1 MTAIGRGPLL
11 PFALAIGLLAAS
23 FTTATVP
30 TPAAA
35 QVSPAD
41 SAAVLLATATRFER
55 DGRWE
60 IAEAIYVL
68 ITERYGAT
76 PAAAEARARLS
87 APESE
92 RIERVS
98 RVELQVF
105 GAAYGLWLGVAVPVA
120 FGADDPEVFGA
131 GLLIGGPLGLF
142 GSRAALRA
150 RPLSEGQ
157 ARAVSWGGIW
167 GTWQGLGWAE
177 VLDIGEGEVC
187 NEFGCFPAEDDT
199 EEIFASMI
207 VGGLAGIG
215 AGAIIARNP
224 VRSGVSSGAQ
234 GGSMWGSVYG
244 AMIAGMFEPDGDD
257 VLVTSLIT
265 GNVGLLAGAALSARY
280 DLSRS
285 RVRLISVGA
294 LVGGVAGLGIDL
306 LLQPDEETTALAI
319 PLVTSLAG
327 LGIAAHA
334 TRDRNGGGQDAP
346 EGDGAALL
354 GWADGE
360 LSLGAPLPLPALLV
374 TEDANGRPAW
384 RPGVSVGLFRATFF

>member
-1 MTAIGRGPLL
+1 MPVSTGRGTLL
-11 PFALAIGLLAAS
+11 PFAFAIGLLAAS
-23 FTTATVP
+23 LTIAADP
-30 TPAAA
+30 TPATA
-35 QVSPAD
+35 QVTPAD

-68 ITERYGAT
+68 ITEQYGGT

-87 APESE
+87 APESQ
-92 RIERVS
+92 RIARAS

-105 GAAYGLWLGVAVPVA
+105 GAAYGLWLGVAVPIA

-150 RPLSEGQ
+150 WPLSEGQ

-167 GTWQGLGWAE
+167 GTWQGLGWGE

-187 NEFGCFPAEDDT
+187 DEFGCFPSDDDT
-199 EEIFASMI
+199 QEIFASMI

-234 GGSMWGSVYG
+234 GGSIWGSIYG
-244 AMIAGMFEPDGDD
+244 AMLAGMFEPDGDD
-257 VLVTSLIT
+257 VLVTSLIA
-265 GNVGLLAGAALSARY
+265 GNVGLLAGAALSAKY

-294 LVGGVAGLGIDL
+294 LIGGVGGLGIDL
-306 LLQPDEETTALAI
+306 LLQPDDETTVLAI

-334 TRDRNGGGQDAP
+334 TRDRDTGGGGAPDDA
-346 EGDGAALL
+346 GTALL
-354 GWADGE
+354 GWADGR
-360 LSLGAPLPLPALLV
+360 LSLGAPMPIPALLAAD
-374 TEDANGRPAW
+374 DANGRPAW
-384 RPGVSVGLFRATFF
+384 RPGVSVELFRARF